1 MSLHQE
7 DAPVTGFMVLPPE
20 IRLKIYEMIMHQE
33 KSHDPLNK
41 NPDEDSTVRYERDLN
56 PLTNQRRLLNAP
68 MDYFGLLSC
77 NRAIRTE
84 FGAVFWGTN
93 AFSMVVDSKNS
104 ELRDFITNVA
114 SCKPIKKMKL
124 SLVLHPA
131 FNSSFVDNLQAFPLL
146 QDLELDI
153 YQGLQPK
160 NAAVGALHL
169 ANALQ
174 KFITAFRDLPAAQK
188 PARRV
193 LRIRRIVVLAGSKM
207 NTSKGY
213 DAFVR
218 RLDEKL
224 REVFQDCDEAER
236 WSFKPE
242 KAIVA
247 QEYRYGCD
255 RRNFE
260 VLVDGKWIDWY

>member
-1 MSLHQE
+1 MSLHAE
-7 DAPVTGFMVLPPE
+7 DAPITGFMALPPE
-20 IRLKIYEMIMHQE
+20 IRIKIYETIMHQA

-41 NPDEDSTVRYERDLN
+41 NPDEDTTIRYERDLD
-56 PLTNQRRLLNAP
+56 LSTNKRRLLNAP
-68 MDYFGLLSC
+68 TDYLGLLSC
-77 NRAIRTE
+77 NKALRTE

-93 AFSMVVDSKNS
+93 PFSVVVDSKNS
-104 ELRDFITNVA
+104 DLRDFITHVA
-114 SCKPIKKMKL
+114 SRKPIKKMKL

-131 FNSSFVDNLQAFPLL
+131 FNSSFVDELLAFPLL

-153 YQGLQPK
+153 YQGLLPK
-160 NAAVGALHL
+160 NAAVGALYL
-169 ANALQ
+169 ATALR
-174 KFITAFRDLPAAQK
+174 KFVDAFRDLPEAEK

-193 LRIRRIVVLAGSKM
+193 LRVRRIVVLAGSKM

-218 RLDEKL
+218 RLYEKL
-224 REVFQDCDEAER
+224 NEVFEGCEESER

-242 KAIVA
+242 NAIVA

-255 RRNFE
+255 RRKFE
-260 VLVDGKWIDWY
+260 VLVDGQWIDWY

>member
-1 MSLHQE
+1 MSFHQN
-7 DAPVTGFMVLPPE
+7 DARVTGFMALPPE
-20 IRLKIYEMIMHQE
+20 IRLKIYETIMQQE

-41 NPDEDSTVRYERDLN
+41 TSDSDTTIRYERDLN
-56 PLTNQRRLLNAP
+56 QSSNKRRLLNAP
-68 MDYFGLLSC
+68 TSHLGLLSC
-77 NRAIRTE
+77 NRTIRTE
-84 FGAVFWGTN
+84 FSAVFWGTHP
-93 AFSMVVDSKNS
+93 FSIVVDSKNS
-104 ELRDFITNVA
+104 DLRDLINVA
-114 SCKPIKKMKL
+114 RGNPIKKMKL

-131 FNSSFVDNLQAFPLL
+131 FNSSFVDDLLAFPLL

-153 YQGLQPK
+153 YQGLLPK
-160 NAAVGALHL
+160 NAAVGALYL
-169 ANALQ
+169 ATALRN
-174 KFITAFRDLPAAQK
+174 FVDALRDLPAAQK
-188 PARRV
+188 PVRRV
-193 LRIRRIVVLAGSKM
+193 LRVRRIVVLAGSKM

-224 REVFQDCDEAER
+224 DEVFQGCEESER
-236 WSFKPE
+236 WSFRPE

-255 RRNFE
+255 RRKFE